1 MKKLVLGMLVVG
13 VAIAFAFNVYAA
25 EVTEKTE
32 IKTKGDTTVEKT
44 EVKGGGMKAEQK
56 VTTTPEGTMTE
67 EKMKGK
73 GTKIESKR
81 VDTAAGSAGK
91 TKVKVKKGAIK
102 DLNVEWVYYMDQN
115 KNYIIEYNVKDKTD
129 KELLQ
134 ALNLTPTEAKMIQPG
149 THKITSTS
157 PYTAG
162 DVKANF
168 RDIIV
173 RDLASSVKRK

>member
-1 MKKLVLGMLVVG
+1 MKKLVLGILVAG
-13 VAIAFAFNVYAA
+13 VAVAFAFNVYAA
-25 EVTEKTE
+25 EVKEKTE

-44 EVKGGGMKAEQK
+44 EVKGGGVKAEKK

-67 EKMKGK
+67 EKVKGK
-73 GTKIESKR
+73 GTKIERKE

-91 TKVKVKKGAIK
+91 TRVKVKKGAIK

-115 KNYIIEYNVKDKTD
+115 KNYIIEYDVKDKTD

-134 ALNLTPTEAKMIQPG
+134 ALNLSPTQTDMIQPG
-149 THKITSTS
+149 VHKITSTS

-162 DVKANF
+162 DVRANF

-173 RDLASSVKRK
+173 RDLASGMKRK